1 LIGRSGKT
9 SRHTPTP
16 RPTRITLGQEACVP
30 KVARVLLG
38 AAVIAASACGGGS
51 GNREG
56 TEAAAADS
64 AAGPAPVSKELDIAS
79 VMIGR
84 RIGENNLVIEPTF
97 QFAPS
102 DTVYVSVGT
111 TGVPD
116 SAVLTAH
123 WQFQTGKTVDSTS
136 RTIQPKGAENT
147 EFHVVNPKG
156 WPVGTYKVTI
166 YADGDSVD
174 ARTFAVKK

>member
-1 LIGRSGKT
+1 M
-9 SRHTPTP
+9 
-16 RPTRITLGQEACVP
+16 P

-38 AAVIAASACGGGS
+38 AAVVAASACGGG
-51 GNREG
+51 GNRAG
-56 TEAAAADS
+56 TETGAADS
-64 AAGPAPVSKELDIAS
+64 AAAGPAPVSKELDIAS
-79 VMIGR
+79 VMIGK

-97 QFAPS
+97 QFAPT
-102 DTVYVSVGT
+102 DTVYVSVST

-116 SAVLTAH
+116 SAVLTAL
-123 WQFQTGKTVDSTS
+123 WQFQTGKTVDSAA

-147 EFHVVNPKG
+147 EFHVANPKG